1 MSSLKSIVSNI
12 EKENKLEEKKFRQL
26 RTNPSSVAFNV
37 KFPVVQKDCS
47 NEGLQKRLAQTC
59 RDIGDVQKHTTNVQ
73 GSMTGWY
80 MHESNR
86 DFMEV
91 CRMAM
96 DIAYENSPRQGV
108 PFMPYD
114 CWGAIYTK
122 GNYTKV
128 HEHWPM
134 VWSWVYSVES
144 CEKCSPLVFDDAPH
158 SLQHKSGH
166 MVMFP
171 GWVRHSV
178 PKQECDHERIILAGN
193 LGINPWQAITGMEAR
208 GVTGI
213 SEDFKNM
220 AQWLTDMDIQNGMD
234 NLSTEFK
241 TKGTTEWFWSCVK
254 NI

>member
-12 EKENKLEEKKFRQL
+12 EKENKLEEKEFRQL
-26 RTNPSSVAFNV
+26 RTNPSSVSFNV

-59 RDIGDVQKHTTNVQ
+59 RDIGDVQKHTTNVK

-91 CRMAM
+91 CRMAT
-96 DIAYENSPRQGV
+96 DVAYENSPRQGV

-134 VWSWVYSVES
+134 VWSWVYNVE
-144 CEKCSPLVFDDAPH
+144 CCDDCAPLIFHDSREDNHSDHAYSLAP
-158 SLQHKSGH
+158 KEGRFT
-166 MVMFP
+166 MFP
-171 GWVRHSV
+171 GWIKHSV
-178 PKQECDHERIILAGN
+178 PKHMCDHERIIVAGN
-193 LGINPWQAITGMEAR
+193 
-208 GVTGI
+208 I
-213 SEDFKNM
+213 SSDPYHIIGH
-220 AQWLTDMDIQNGMD
+220 AQ
-234 NLSTEFK
+234 SRSRERK
-241 TKGTTEWFWSCVK
+241 VPK
-254 NI
+254 